1 MMDYDVSYS
10 STKGDHPHFALF
22 VDSDPITYEEGVKD
36 KKLREAM
43 DKEIESIEKSH
54 TWELKILLK
63 R

>member
-10 STKGDHPHFALF
+10 STKGDHPHFGLF
-22 VDSDPITYEEGVKD
+22 LDSDPITYEEGVKE

-43 DKEIESIEKSH
+43 DKEIESIEKNH
-54 TWELKILLK
+54 TWEMKNLPK